1 MLEETTQ
8 SVFGSGKSKEHDGL
22 WYAYFNTVSIKF
34 TTFYSVYL
42 TRRLHATVNVDIT
55 RYFKMTL
62 IQHQSRTFYLMLKNA
77 EFVVSLET

>member
-1 MLEETTQ
+1 MVYGMHILTQ
-8 SVFGSGKSKEHDGL
+8 YLLHILNK
-22 WYAYFNTVSIKF
+22 SIKF

-42 TRRLHATVNVDIT
+42 TRRLHATVNLDIT